1 METIIKYKKQI
12 ITGVSLA
19 FLLFFLLKYIFP
31 LVSPFILA
39 YLTVYSVYPLLYKM
53 EQKWKIKKPIT
64 MFLVLGIV
72 VVVLFAVLWII
83 AFISGGSVEDAIPL
97 IMEWKDRLLAFINP
111 EMLSKILPDVI
122 KNSFG
127 YLQKALP
134 LLVYVGIY
142 LIATVL
148 MAKDFDAIMTKVHS
162 IGALD
167 GFMNLMN
174 EIIHTA
180 GKFFKSQLILMLMI
194 TGVCVAGFYMIGI
207 SSPLLLGFL
216 AGIMDALPFIGTS
229 IVLIPTAIILFLEKE
244 VWRGAVCLI
253 IYVVC
258 VAIREFMEPKLM
270 GKELDVFPVVMLISI
285 FAGAKLFGLS
295 GIIKG
300 PLAIVLY
307 KILWGMLNKVDKPE
321 KNAL

>member
-1 METIIKYKKQI
+1 METITKYKKEI
-12 ITGVSLA
+12 ITGVLLA

-39 YLTVYSVYPLLYKM
+39 YLTVYSVYPLLYRM

-64 MFLVLGIV
+64 MFLVLGILV
-72 VVVLFAVLWII
+72 VILFIILWII
-83 AFISGGSVEDAIPL
+83 AFISGGSVEEALPL
-97 IMEWKDRLLAFINP
+97 ILEWKDWLVATINP
-111 EMLSKILPDVI
+111 EMINKILPDVI
-122 KNSFG
+122 KNSFS

-134 LLVYVGIY
+134 ILVYIGIY
-142 LIATVL
+142 LIATIL
-148 MAKDFDAIMTKVHS
+148 MAKDFDALMTKVHS

-167 GFMNLMN
+167 GFMNMMN
-174 EIIHTA
+174 EIIHTV
-180 GKFFKSQLILMLMI
+180 GKFLKAQLILILMI
-194 TGVCVAGFYMIGI
+194 MGVCVGGFYLIGI
-207 SSPLLLGFL
+207 SSPFLLGVL

-229 IVLIPTAIILFLEKE
+229 IILIPTAIILFLENKIWQG
-244 VWRGAVCLI
+244 VVCLV

-258 VAIREFMEPKLM
+258 VAIREFMEPKLI
-270 GKELDVFPVVMLISI
+270 GKELDIFPVVMLISI

-300 PLAIVLY
+300 PLAVVLY
-307 KILWGMLNKVDKPE
+307 KNLWGMLNKVDKPE

>member
-1 METIIKYKKQI
+1 MDTIVKYRKQI
-12 ITGVSLA
+12 ITGVLLA

-64 MFLVLGIV
+64 MLLMMGVIVTVL
-72 VVVLFAVLWII
+72 LAVLWII
-83 AFISGGSVEDAIPL
+83 ALISGGSVEESIPL
-97 IMEWKDRLLAFINP
+97 IMEWKDRVLVFINP
-111 EMLSKILPDVI
+111 EMISKILPDVI

-127 YLQKALP
+127 YLQKVLP
-134 LLVYVGIY
+134 VFVYIGIY

-148 MAKDFDAIMTKVHS
+148 MAKDFDALMTKVHS

-180 GKFFKSQLILMLMI
+180 GKFLKSQLILMLMI
-194 TGVCVAGFYMIGI
+194 TGVCVAGFYLIGL

-244 VWRGAVCLI
+244 IWKGVVCLV

-258 VAIREFMEPKLM
+258 IAIREFMEPKLM

-285 FAGAKLFGLS
+285 FAGAKLFGIS

>member
-1 METIIKYKKQI
+1 MDTIKKFRKEI

-83 AFISGGSVEDAIPL
+83 AFISGGSVEDALPL
-97 IMEWKDRLLAFINP
+97 IMEWKDRLLVFINP

-134 LLVYVGIY
+134 ILVYIGIY

-167 GFMNLMN
+167 GFMSLMN

-180 GKFFKSQLILMLMI
+180 GKFLKSQLILMLMI
-194 TGVCVAGFYMIGI
+194 IGVCVAGFYLIGI
-207 SSPLLLGFL
+207 SSPILLGFL

-244 VWRGAVCLI
+244 IWKGVVCLI

-285 FAGAKLFGLS
+285 FAGAKLFGIS
-295 GIIKG
+295 GIVKG

>member
-1 METIIKYKKQI
+1 METIAKYKKQI
-12 ITGVSLA
+12 ITGVLLA

-64 MFLVLGIV
+64 MFLVLGV
-72 VVVLFAVLWII
+72 VVVILFAVLWII
-83 AFISGGSVEDAIPL
+83 AFISGGSVEDALPL
-97 IMEWKDRLLAFINP
+97 IMEWKDRLLVFINP

-167 GFMNLMN
+167 GFMNIMN

-180 GKFFKSQLILMLMI
+180 GKFIKSQLILMLMI
-194 TGVCVAGFYMIGI
+194 TGVCVTGFYLIGL

-244 VWRGAVCLI
+244 IWRGVVCLV